1 MSRINLLPKW
11 VLPDTIPS
19 VYDCTSGSWVE
30 MAAKLYGAMR
40 ELQTD
45 YNSFVDELNKTI
57 TDYMNS
63 TTKDQEEFKNHI
75 TTIMHNYI
83 MKIDE
88 KIKLQ
93 DLNIDN
99 AIKYM
104 KDNLTQS
111 LNAML
116 TEMKELGEFDDAVLN
131 ALSSI
136 ETSISEINTK
146 IETNANNIA
155 TNTSDIETLKN
166 DVDDLKNTKIK
177 YIYDGTTKTLNLL
190 YIEKGVDE

>member
-45 YNSFVDELNKTI
+45 YNSFVDELNETI
-57 TDYMNS
+57 TDYTNS

-93 DLNIDN
+93 DLTIAN

-104 KDNLTQS
+104 KDNLSSSISS
-111 LNAML
+111 LLA
-116 TEMKELGEFDDAVLN
+116 EMKEMGELDDVIIQSISN
-131 ALSSI
+131 I
-136 ETSISEINTK
+136 ETSISEIND
-146 IETNANNIA
+146 NIA
-155 TNTSDIETLKN
+155 TNTDNIATNTNDIINLQN
-166 DVDDLKNTKIK
+166 DVTDLQNNKTEYNYDEVNKKIF
-177 YIYDGTTKTLNLL
+177 IYSLTERG
-190 YIEKGVDE
+190 EE